1 MKSIALIGFMGS
13 GKTSV
18 GSSLAEA
25 LSYNCIDTDAMI
37 VEKYGVISDIFE
49 TKGEAYF
56 RDIETITLKEAL
68 KLEATVICT
77 GGGIILKDENRL
89 MLRNSVHVVYLKTSP
104 ETVYERVYNDNA
116 RPLLKGKKN
125 VEDIASMMSEREAKY
140 QDAAQYIVTTD
151 NKSIDEIVDEIKNK
165 IKDII

>member
-18 GSSLAEA
+18 GEKLAEA
-25 LSYNCIDTDAMI
+25 LKYNCIDTDAMI

-56 RDIETITLKEAL
+56 RDIETETLKEAL
-68 KLEATVICT
+68 ELTDTVICT
-77 GGGIILKDENRL
+77 GGGIILKDENRA
-89 MLRNSVHVVYLKTSP
+89 MLRDNARVVYLETSP
-104 ETVYERVYNDNA
+104 ETVYERVYNDDA

-125 VEDIASMMSEREAKY
+125 VEDIATMMAGRLPKY
-140 QDAAQYIVTTD
+140 QDAAEYIVTTD
-151 NKSIDEIVDEIKNK
+151 NKSIEEIVAEILSK
-165 IKDII
+165 ISK